1 MNDDVLTHLIVTEG
15 RNRMLMVKR
24 DEIALN
30 TSGLID
36 SLTID
41 NDNLFDPHLHIAVS
55 RTHLIVDVTELEI
68 RADETQ

>member
-1 MNDDVLTHLIVTEG
+1 
-15 RNRMLMVKR
+15 MVKR